1 MIVYNI
7 TIKIVPEI
15 EADWIHWQQ
24 KEHIPEIMAAGLFD
38 DYKFFRLLDQDETDG
53 ITYIVQYFAATKEK
67 YNQYV
72 EEFAPAL
79 REKALAKWGNQFIA
93 FRTVMQVVN

>member
-7 TIKIVPEI
+7 TVKIVPKI
-15 EADWIHWQQ
+15 EADWIEWQK
-24 KEHIPEIMAAGLFD
+24 KEHIPEIMATGLFR
-38 DYKFFRLLDQDETDG
+38 DYKFFRLLDQDESDG

-67 YNQYV
+67 YNQYI
-72 EEFAPAL
+72 EEFSSAL

-93 FRTVMQVVN
+93 FRTVMEVVN